1 MAKKTHVARSTRPTT
16 AARRTQPAAIA
27 RPKAVEVESS
37 TTENGKGNGN
47 GDGGKV
53 AEKSATAVIASAT
66 PKRTAPP
73 INTRPTAAKSKTPT
87 TPTSSPA
94 RAAAA
99 MKAGKTA
106 ARAAAQPM
114 LRQRTFIRAEN
125 FSYVL
130 KDLRLIAIIAIV
142 MFVFMIVMH
151 FVLPN

>member
-1 MAKKTHVARSTRPTT
+1 MAKKTHAARSTRPTT

-27 RPKAVEVESS
+27 RPKPVEVESS
-37 TTENGKGNGN
+37 ANGNGN
-47 GDGGKV
+47 GTGNGASSNV
-53 AEKSATAVIASAT
+53 VEKNATAIIAAAT

-73 INTRPTAAKSKTPT
+73 ISTRPTTAKSKTPT

-99 MKAGKTA
+99 MKAGKSA

-125 FSYVL
+125 FSYVP
-130 KDLRLIAIIAIV
+130 KDLRMIAIIAIL
-142 MFVFMIVMH
+142 MFAFMIVMH